1 MRQSSKTSNTL
12 WACVIWGGG
21 GGGGITVQ
29 RYFAFESTVGLW
41 TLYIQELRYTNTFCE
56 CILKKIGPTHA
67 HFQYNARK
75 QEPINVV
82 KVRFSMRYFSIPVG
96 DLGKKVHACSL
107 RFSVLKPCSGAH
119 YSQGQIRECAPF
131 RETPTE
137 QRILR
142 VIRI

>member
-1 MRQSSKTSNTL
+1 MRYL
-12 WACVIWGGG
+12 GG

-82 KVRFSMRYFSIPVG
+82 KVRFSMRYFSRK
-96 DLGKKVHACSL
+96 LSHEKVRYNHSL
-107 RFSVLKPCSGAH
+107 QLLKANNLFFPG
-119 YSQGQIRECAPF
+119 
-131 RETPTE
+131 
-137 QRILR
+137 
-142 VIRI
+142 